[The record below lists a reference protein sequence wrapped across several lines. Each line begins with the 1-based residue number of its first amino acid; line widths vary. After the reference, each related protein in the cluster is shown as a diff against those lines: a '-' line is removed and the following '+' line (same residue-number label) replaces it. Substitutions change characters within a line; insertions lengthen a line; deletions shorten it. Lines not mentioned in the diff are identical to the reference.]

1 MAKRRLAWAAWLLAA
16 AALWL
21 FENNAATLSLLL
33 ASLLLPPASAAA
45 ARRGRK
51 SVRLTLA
58 AAESCAKGAAL
69 HAVLSAEGVGVFSR
83 VAGRVFCENPLS
95 GERAETAFS
104 FSPRLSGASAL
115 TLAVDTAHC
124 GTLRLRAEGRTE
136 DLFGLWRSEIIPC
149 DEEFVTVEP
158 ELFLPRVTL
167 TESATAVADS
177 ERCSQTKPGS
187 DPSETF
193 AVREYVP
200 GDPIRQ
206 IHWKLSQKSDA
217 LMLRELGL
225 PVVNQTLL
233 VLRNVL
239 TADER
244 VDAAR
249 ADATA
254 EVFLSLSHALVNEGF
269 AHTAAF
275 AEHGRYV
282 LTEIQ
287 NETDFHAM
295 KARLLTLSWEADD
308 GALTRL
314 LAETPYAHI
323 AVVSAAAPPDAE
335 TLCRGDRV
343 TVLTASPSAV
353 TPGVYAVPFT
363 AAGYREELS
372 YIEL

>member
-33 ASLLLPPASAAA
+33 ASLLLPPASAAE

-69 HAVLSAEGVGVFSR
+69 HAVLSAEGVGVYSR

-104 FSPRLSGASAL
+104 FLSRLSGASAL

-124 GTLRLRAEGRTE
+124 GTLRLRAEGWTE
-136 DLFGLWRSEIIPC
+136 DLFGLWRSELIPC
-149 DEEFVTVEP
+149 AEEFITVEP
-158 ELFLPRVTL
+158 ELFLPCVTL
-167 TESATAVADS
+167 TESMTVTADS
-177 ERCSQTKPGS
+177 ERYSRTRPGD

-193 AVREYVP
+193 AIREYVP

-206 IHWKLSQKSDA
+206 IHWKLSQKSDT

-225 PVVNQTLL
+225 PVANRTLL
-233 VLRNVL
+233 VFRNVL
-239 TADER
+239 TAGESM
-244 VDAAR
+244 DAAR
-249 ADATA
+249 ADAMA
-254 EVFLSLSHALVNEGF
+254 EVFLSVSRALVNDGL

-275 AEHGRYV
+275 AERGQYA
-282 LTEIQ
+282 LAEIQ
-287 NETDFHAM
+287 NEADFHAM

-308 GALTRL
+308 GALARL
-314 LAETPYAHI
+314 LAETPHAHV
-323 AVVSAAAPPDAE
+323 AVVSAAMPPDAE
-335 TLCRGDRV
+335 MFCRSDRV
-343 TVLTASPSAV
+343 TVLTASPGAA
-353 TPGVYAVPFT
+353 TPGVYTVPFT
-363 AAGYREELS
+363 AAGYREELQ